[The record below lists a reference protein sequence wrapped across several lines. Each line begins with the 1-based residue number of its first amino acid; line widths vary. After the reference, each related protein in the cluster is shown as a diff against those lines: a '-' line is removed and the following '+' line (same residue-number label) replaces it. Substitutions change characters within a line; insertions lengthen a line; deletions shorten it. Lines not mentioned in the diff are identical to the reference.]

1 MFVLDPEVLDPE
13 SLPQRICTFVKKSEI
28 QMRNF
33 RTNSSNISVFLFGLF
48 EPLIFVT
55 RKYEIQERTIYFD
68 IIVDPF
74 GLAYKTLSLSHR
86 YAKGCQISINKTF
99 RFGLFEPL
107 VYVTR
112 KYEIQEG
119 TIYFD
124 IIVDPFGLAY
134 KTLSLSHRYAKGCQ
148 ISINKT
154 FRFGLFEPLVYVTR
168 KYEIQEGTIYF
179 DIIVDPFGLACKT
192 LSLSHRYA

>member
-1 MFVLDPEVLDPE
+1 
-13 SLPQRICTFVKKSEI
+13 
-28 QMRNF
+28 MRNF

-48 EPLIFVT
+48 EPLVFVT
-55 RKYEIQERTIYFD
+55 SKYEIQERTIYFD

-99 RFGLFEPL
+99 HFGLFEPL

-124 IIVDPFGLAY
+124 IIMDL
-134 KTLSLSHRYAKGCQ
+134 
-148 ISINKT
+148 
-154 FRFGLFEPLVYVTR
+154 
-168 KYEIQEGTIYF
+168 
-179 DIIVDPFGLACKT
+179 FGLACKT